1 MNFADAA
8 LGLNRLTFAFTIN
21 YHYLFPQL
29 TMGLAFFLVVLK
41 TLALRQPEAHY
52 DRAARFWA
60 RLFGITFAM
69 GVVTGIPMEFQFGT
83 HWARFSAATGGVIGQ
98 LLAMEGVF
106 AFFLESSL
114 LGAFLYGERRL
125 SPRAHWLV
133 AVFLWLG
140 TWLSAFFIT
149 ATNAFMQHPV
159 GFVRGEDGT
168 FHLAS
173 LLALLGNHW
182 LPWQYVHTQLG
193 SLVTA
198 SFVVAGLGAFY
209 LLRLQHQT
217 CGRTFVSL
225 GVAVGL
231 AASVGMAFPTG
242 DGQGKNVARHQPAA
256 LAAMEGL
263 FETREGA
270 PMVLIGQPDM
280 ERLRLDNPI
289 EVPRVLSFLTWN
301 RWGAEVKG
309 LDAFPRQDWPDNV
322 PLLYYSYHVMV
333 GLGTIFIAIMALAAL
348 LLWRGRLH
356 ATRPMLW
363 VLMLATPFP
372 FIANNMGWNTAELG
386 RQPWLVYGLMR
397 TAEGSSPNVSSGN
410 ALFVLLG
417 FMGMYA
423 LLGLLYLFL
432 VSREVEHGPGPE
444 ADRHQPAGPGEAA

>member
-1 MNFADAA
+1 MGHGDSA
-8 LGLNRLTFAFTIN
+8 LGLHRLTFAFTIN

-29 TMGLAFFLVVLK
+29 TMGLALLIVVLK
-41 TLALRQPEAHY
+41 TLALRHPEAHY

-83 HWARFSAATGGVIGQ
+83 HWARFAAATGGVIGQ
-98 LLAMEGVF
+98 LLALEGVF

-114 LGAFLYGERRL
+114 LGAFLYGERYL
-125 SPRAHWLV
+125 KPRGHWLV

-140 TWLSAFFIT
+140 SWLSAFFIT
-149 ATNAFMQHPV
+149 ATDAWMQNPV
-159 GFVRGEDGT
+159 GYARTGDGMFRLT
-168 FHLAS
+168 SLA
-173 LLALLGNHW
+173 ALLTNPW
-182 LPWQYVHTQLG
+182 LPWQYLHTQLG
-193 SLVTA
+193 SVV
-198 SFVVAGLGAFY
+198 SGCFVMAGIGAFY
-209 LLRLQHQT
+209 LIRRTHEAHA
-217 CGRTFVSL
+217 RTFTAL
-225 GVAVGL
+225 GVTVGL
-231 AASVGMAFPTG
+231 VASVGMAFPTG
-242 DGQGKNVARHQPAA
+242 DGQGKNVAVRQPVA

-263 FETREGA
+263 FETKQGA
-270 PMVLIGQPDM
+270 PMALIGQPDM

-289 EVPRVLSFLTWN
+289 EVPQVLSMLTWS
-301 RWGAEVKG
+301 RWAAEVKG
-309 LDAFPRQDWPDNV
+309 LDAFAREDWPDNV
-322 PLLYYSYHVMV
+322 PLLYYSYHIMV
-333 GLGTIFIAIMALAAL
+333 GLGTLFIAIMTVAAL
-348 LLWRGRLH
+348 LLWRRRLYIS
-356 ATRPMLW
+356 RPMLW

-432 VSREVEHGPGPE
+432 VVREVEHGPGPE
-444 ADRHQPAGPGEAA
+444 EPSSAPVAA

>member
-1 MNFADAA
+1 MGGDDPA
-8 LGLNRLTFAFTIN
+8 LGLHRLTFAFTIN

-29 TMGLAFFLVVLK
+29 TMGLAFFIVVLK
-41 TLALRQPEAHY
+41 TLALRHPEAHY

-60 RLFGITFAM
+60 RIFGISFAM

-114 LGAFLYGERRL
+114 LGVFLYGARQL
-125 SPRAHWLV
+125 SPRGHWAV
-133 AVFLWLG
+133 AVLLWLG

-149 ATNAFMQHPV
+149 ATNAWMQHPV
-159 GFVRGEDGT
+159 GFTRDADGT
-168 FHLAS
+168 FQLES
-173 LLALLGNHW
+173 LGALLTNPW
-182 LPWQYVHTQLG
+182 LPWQYLHTQSG

-198 SFVVAGLGAFY
+198 SFVLAGLGAFY
-209 LLRLQHQT
+209 LLRRQHE
-217 CGRTFVSL
+217 RYARSFVSL
-225 GVAVGL
+225 GVRVGL
-231 AASVGMAFPTG
+231 VAAVAMAFPTG
-242 DGQGKNVARHQPAA
+242 DGQGKNVAIHQPAT

-263 FETREGA
+263 FETRQGA

-301 RWGAEVKG
+301 RWRAEVKG
-309 LDAFPRQDWPDNV
+309 LDAFPRDEWPDNV
-322 PLLYYSYHVMV
+322 PLLYYSYHIMV
-333 GLGTIFIAIMALAAL
+333 GLGTIFIAIMAAAAL
-348 LLWRGRLH
+348 QLWRGRLF
-356 ATRPMLW
+356 ASRPLLW

-444 ADRHQPAGPGEAA
+444 PELHEPALRKAA

>member
-1 MNFADAA
+1 MGHADSA
-8 LGLNRLTFAFTIN
+8 LGLHRLTFAFAVN

-29 TMGLAFFLVVLK
+29 TMGLAFLIVVLK
-41 TLALRQPEAHY
+41 TLARRHPEAHY

-114 LGAFLYGERRL
+114 LGAFLYGEGRL
-125 SPRAHWLV
+125 SPRGHWLV

-149 ATNAFMQHPV
+149 ATDAWMQHPV
-159 GFVRGEDGT
+159 GYVRGDDGV
-168 FHLAS
+168 FHLTS
-173 LLALLGNHW
+173 LTDLLTNPW
-182 LPWQYVHTQLG
+182 LPWQYLHTLLG
-193 SLVTA
+193 ALLTA
-198 SFVVAGLGAFY
+198 SFVMAGVGAFY
-209 LLRLQHQT
+209 LLRRRHEPHA
-217 CGRTFVSL
+217 RSFVAL

-231 AASVGMAFPTG
+231 VASVGMAFPTG
-242 DGQGKNVARHQPAA
+242 DGQGNNVARHQPAA

-263 FETREGA
+263 FETRQGA

-301 RWGAEVKG
+301 RWTAEVKG
-309 LDAFPRQDWPDNV
+309 LDAFPRGDWPDNV
-322 PLLYYSYHVMV
+322 PLLYYSYHIMV
-333 GLGTIFIAIMALAAL
+333 GLGTLFIAIMGTAAM
-348 LLWRGRLH
+348 LLWRKRLF

-363 VLMLATPFP
+363 VLMLGTPFP

-397 TAEGSSPNVSSGN
+397 TAEGSSLNVSSGN

-417 FMGMYA
+417 FMGIYA

-444 ADRHQPAGPGEAA
+444 GDRPEPAVA

>member
-1 MNFADAA
+1 MGHEDSA
-8 LGLNRLTFAFTIN
+8 LALHRLTFAFTIN

-29 TMGLAFFLVVLK
+29 TMGLAFLIVVLK
-41 TLALRQPEAHY
+41 TLALRDPEAHY
-52 DRAARFWA
+52 DAAARFWA

-114 LGAFLYGERRL
+114 LGVFLYGERRL
-125 SPRAHWLV
+125 SPRGHWLV

-149 ATNAFMQHPV
+149 ATNAWMQHPV
-159 GFVRGEDGT
+159 GYVQTDDGVFRLT
-168 FHLAS
+168 S
-173 LLALLGNHW
+173 LVALITNPW
-182 LPWQYVHTQLG
+182 LPWQYLHTLLG
-193 SLVTA
+193 SLVTG
-198 SFVVAGLGAFY
+198 SFVMAGLGAFY
-209 LLRLQHQT
+209 LVRRRHEIQA
-217 CGRTFVSL
+217 RSF
-225 GVAVGL
+225 VAVGVMVGVV
-231 AASVGMAFPTG
+231 ASVGMAFPTG
-242 DGQGKNVARHQPAA
+242 DGQGKNVAQHQPVA

-263 FETREGA
+263 FETKEGA
-270 PMVLIGQPDM
+270 PLVLIGQPDM

-289 EVPRVLSFLTWN
+289 EVPKVLSFLTWN

-309 LDAFPRQDWPDNV
+309 LDAFPREEWPDNV
-322 PLLYYSYHVMV
+322 PLLYYSYHIMV
-333 GLGTIFIAIMALAAL
+333 GLGTLFIAIMAAAAL

-356 ATRPMLW
+356 TSRPMLW
-363 VLMLATPFP
+363 VLMLAMPFP
-372 FIANNMGWNTAELG
+372 FIANNMGWNTAELA
-386 RQPWLVYGLMR
+386 RQPWLVFGLMR
-397 TAEGSSPNVSSGN
+397 TAEGSSLNVSSGN

-444 ADRHQPAGPGEAA
+444 PDLHEPALRKAA

>member
-1 MNFADAA
+1 
-8 LGLNRLTFAFTIN
+8 
-21 YHYLFPQL
+21 
-29 TMGLAFFLVVLK
+29 
-41 TLALRQPEAHY
+41 
-52 DRAARFWA
+52 
-60 RLFGITFAM
+60 
-69 GVVTGIPMEFQFGT
+69 
-83 HWARFSAATGGVIGQ
+83 
-98 LLAMEGVF
+98 
-106 AFFLESSL
+106 
-114 LGAFLYGERRL
+114 
-125 SPRAHWLV
+125 
-133 AVFLWLG
+133 
-140 TWLSAFFIT
+140 
-149 ATNAFMQHPV
+149 
-159 GFVRGEDGT
+159 
-168 FHLAS
+168 
-173 LLALLGNHW
+173 
-182 LPWQYVHTQLG
+182 LPWQYLHTQLG
-193 SLVTA
+193 SLVAA
-198 SFVVAGLGAFY
+198 SFAVAGLGAFY
-209 LLRLQHQT
+209 LLRRQHET
-217 CGRTFVSL
+217 HGRTFVSL

-231 AASVGMAFPTG
+231 VASVGMAFPTG

-356 ATRPMLW
+356 ATRSMLW

-432 VSREVEHGPGPE
+432 VSHEVEHGPGPE
-444 ADRHQPAGPGEAA
+444 GDRHEPAGLGGAA

>member
-1 MNFADAA
+1 MGPADSA
-8 LGLNRLTFAFTIN
+8 LGLHRLTFAFTIN

-29 TMGLAFFLVVLK
+29 TMGLAFLIVILK
-41 TLALRQPEAHY
+41 TLALSHPGAHY
-52 DRAARFWA
+52 DGAARFWA

-125 SPRAHWLV
+125 SPRSHWLV

-149 ATNAFMQHPV
+149 ATNAWMQHPV
-159 GFVRGEDGT
+159 GYFRGDDGVYELT
-168 FHLAS
+168 SLA
-173 LLALLGNHW
+173 ALLTNPW
-182 LPWQYVHTQLG
+182 LPWQYLHTVLG

-198 SFVVAGLGAFY
+198 SFVMAGLGAFY
-209 LLRLQHQT
+209 LVRRRHETHARSFLAT
-217 CGRTFVSL
+217 

-231 AASVGMAFPTG
+231 VASVGMAFPTG
-242 DGQGKNVARHQPAA
+242 DAQGKNVARHQPAA

-263 FETREGA
+263 FDTTHGA

-301 RWGAEVKG
+301 RWTAEVKG
-309 LDAFPRQDWPDNV
+309 LDAFAREDWPDNV
-322 PLLYYSYHVMV
+322 PLLYYSYHIMV
-333 GLGTIFIAIMALAAL
+333 GLGTIFIAIMAAAAVL
-348 LLWRGRLH
+348 LGRGRLH
-356 ATRPMLW
+356 ASRPMLW

-397 TAEGSSPNVSSGN
+397 TAEGSSPNISSGN

-423 LLGLLYLFL
+423 LLGLLYLYL
-432 VSREVEHGPGPE
+432 VSREVDHGPGPE
-444 ADRHQPAGPGEAA
+444 PDLHEPAIPKAA

>member
-1 MNFADAA
+1 MGHADSA
-8 LGLNRLTFAFTIN
+8 LELHRLTFAFTIN

-29 TMGLAFFLVVLK
+29 TMGLAFLIVVLK
-41 TLALRQPEAHY
+41 TLALRHPAAHY

-114 LGAFLYGERRL
+114 LGAFLYGEGRL
-125 SPRAHWLV
+125 KPRAHWLV

-149 ATNAFMQHPV
+149 ATNAWMQNPV
-159 GFVRGEDGT
+159 GYVRAGDGVFRLT
-168 FHLAS
+168 S
-173 LLALLGNHW
+173 LTALLTNPW
-182 LPWQYVHTQLG
+182 LPWQYLHTQLG
-193 SLVTA
+193 SLVTG
-198 SFVVAGLGAFY
+198 SFVMAGLGAFY
-209 LLRLQHQT
+209 LIRREHEVYA
-217 CGRTFVSL
+217 RTFVAL
-225 GVAVGL
+225 GVTVGL
-231 AASVGMAFPTG
+231 VAAVGMAFPTG
-242 DGQGKNVARHQPAA
+242 DGQGKNVARHQPVA

-263 FETREGA
+263 FETKQGA
-270 PMVLIGQPDM
+270 PMALIGQPDM

-289 EVPRVLSFLTWN
+289 EVPQVLSMLTWS
-301 RWGAEVKG
+301 RWTAEVKG
-309 LDAFPRQDWPDNV
+309 LDAFPREDWPDNV
-322 PLLYYSYHVMV
+322 PMLYYSYHIMV
-333 GLGTIFIAIMALAAL
+333 GLGTLFIAIMGSSAL

-356 ATRPMLW
+356 TARPMLW

-372 FIANNMGWNTAELG
+372 FIANNMGWNTAELA

-397 TAEGSSPNVSSGN
+397 TADGSSPNVSSGN

-432 VSREVEHGPGPE
+432 VTHEVEHGPE
-444 ADRHQPAGPGEAA
+444 PAGE